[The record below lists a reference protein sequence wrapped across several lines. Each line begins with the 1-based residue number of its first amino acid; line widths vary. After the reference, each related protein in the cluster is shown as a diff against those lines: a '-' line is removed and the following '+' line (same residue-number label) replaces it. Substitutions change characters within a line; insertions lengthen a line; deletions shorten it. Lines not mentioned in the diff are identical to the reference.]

1 MPRLLLRASLL
12 IVVALFLV
20 SKASPAD
27 DPQTVYKKA
36 TDSYKQEKYDSCSAV
51 IRAFLK
57 IHGNDSAA
65 EYLVPLLIESSVR
78 ENDYALAGRLF
89 QIYLKRYPS
98 SVFMP
103 RLWYL
108 DGLFLAKSESYTA
121 ALAAF
126 SNALSGGVAGGLDTL
141 TLANVQKVCEK
152 VFTADELDAL
162 IPRSDLHPRIAE
174 VLAYFQIVKLFGAGQ
189 LVRAKEKAERY
200 LRIYDRAPHAAAVRD
215 YVNKAQ
221 EQERGQVQ
229 IGVMAPLSGYDADI
243 GKQIVTGAQVAFD
256 QYAASTGARLNLV
269 TCDTRGNM
277 IETAKKTKE
286 LLTEHHVPV
295 ILGPVL
301 SQEAIVSASILMDKD
316 AVMVSPTATDDG
328 IAGMGPNIF
337 QMNVTLA
344 TLGAKIARYAM
355 DNLNIRDF
363 AIIGPS
369 SDYARDLARGFRREV
384 EKSGREIVS
393 EESYEE
399 GTKDFK
405 VQFDNLKTKLIMR
418 KQQRTAVEKS
428 LAGDAQPS
436 PKTDPKLVAAADS
449 GYEIGGIFLPAE
461 AEDVVMLAPQVPYH
475 HIRTQLLGSTGWHNP
490 KTIADGREYVNNA
503 LLSSNLSV
511 GLAETKDW
519 QDFKA
524 LYKSKFGT
532 DPDRVAALGYD
543 AAALITQA
551 LRQAGVSASASQISQ
566 ALASIKNYKGASGL
580 VSFDPAQRINTEAS
594 IIKIKDKQFIRVQ

>member
-1 MPRLLLRASLL
+1 MPRFFLRASLL
-12 IVVALFLV
+12 IVLALCFV
-20 SKASPAD
+20 SKASPLD
-27 DPQTVYKKA
+27 DPQVVYRKA
-36 TDSYKQEKYDSCSAV
+36 TDSYKQAKYDECSSV

-98 SVFMP
+98 SAFMP

-108 DGLFLAKSESYTA
+108 DGLFLAKTESYTA

-141 TLANVQKVCEK
+141 TLANVQKMCEK
-152 VFTADELDAL
+152 VFTADELDGL

-174 VLAYFQIVKLFGAGQ
+174 VLAYFQIVKLFDAGQ
-189 LVRAKEKAERY
+189 PVRAKEKAERY
-200 LRIYDRAPHAAAVRD
+200 LRVYDRAPHSAAVKE
-215 YVNKAQ
+215 YMNKAN
-221 EQERGQVQ
+221 ELERGQVQ
-229 IGVMAPLSGYDADI
+229 IGVLAPLSGYDADI

-301 SQEAIVSASILMDKD
+301 SQEAIVAASILMDKD

-369 SDYARDLARGFRREV
+369 SDYARALAGGFRREV

-393 EESYEE
+393 EENYEE

-405 VQFDNLKTKLIMR
+405 VQFDNLKTRLVMR

-436 PKTDPKLVAAADS
+436 PKTDPKLVAASDS

-475 HIRTQLLGSTGWHNP
+475 RIRTQLLGSTGWHNQ

-503 LLSSNLSV
+503 LFSSNLSA
-511 GLAETKDW
+511 GLAESKEW
-519 QDFKA
+519 QEFKA
-524 LYKSKFGT
+524 LYKSKFAA
-532 DPDRVAALGYD
+532 DPDRIAALGYD
-543 AAALITQA
+543 AASLITQA
-551 LRQAGVSASASQISQ
+551 LRQAGASASVSQISQ

-580 VSFDPAQRINTEAS
+580 ISFDPAQRINTEAS